1 MMFIDIRHKGT
12 VSKNPR
18 IGEFVIIV
26 LEQARR
32 KLGAILWRDSV
43 IFGKNLSDGR
53 ILSAILLELR
63 SKLSHLGRC
72 VMAVHHLC
80 CNFQGVV

>member
-1 MMFIDIRHKGT
+1 
-12 VSKNPR
+12 
-18 IGEFVIIV
+18 

-43 IFGKNLSDGR
+43 IFGKNFSDGR

-63 SKLSHLGRC
+63 SKLSHLGRR
-72 VMAVHHLC
+72 VTPSLLGH
-80 CNFQGVV
+80 